1 MYINNYPPYR
11 YIVFTQCLHIK
22 TSIDHSFLIRSRSGL
37 LRTEVCRSVSQNHG
51 TLSWSWRYWSFS
63 SFYSIHFL
71 VFDSFPVK
79 VVVEHSDH
87 ISSDTQGETL
97 GGVLWILSRTDDELF
112 AKNIMFSNYSVYK
125 VFTFDDENKLFSC
138 KVILKDT
145 IPLENV

>member
-97 GGVLWILSRTDDELF
+97 GGVLWILSERTTSDSPRILCF
-112 AKNIMFSNYSVYK
+112 PIIPYTRFSHLMMKTNC
-125 VFTFDDENKLFSC
+125 FRAR
-138 KVILKDT
+138 
-145 IPLENV
+145 